1 MKRLMV
7 KFILGDRLRVLGGKE
22 IGNRKIRL
30 RIEKWIRKKKDLR
43 KAVKKIREN
52 KKKNTCIVCSKHVCS
67 LMLTI
72 LLWQVGVCNNLTR

>member
-43 KAVKKIREN
+43 KALKR
-52 KKKNTCIVCSKHVCS
+52 
-67 LMLTI
+67 
-72 LLWQVGVCNNLTR
+72 

>member
-1 MKRLMV
+1 MI
-7 KFILGDRLRVLGGKE
+7 KFILGDGLRVLGGKE

-30 RIEKWIRKKKDLR
+30 RIEKWIRKKKKEDLR

-52 KKKNTCIVCSKHVCS
+52 KKKNTRIVCSKHVCS

-72 LLWQVGVCNNLTR
+72 LLWQVGVCNNITR